1 MDRSSHSSRS
11 LGVMMTLT
19 LVMLDS
25 ATLASRV
32 SGFSSRLTLSS
43 VRQDCTAS
51 TSTSGNEKGAKFKI
65 TLIPKMSKTVWN
77 LFLLCVA

>member
-51 TSTSGNEKGAKFKI
+51 TSTSGNEKGAKFNKNEEAAKFDFVEVMYVI
-65 TLIPKMSKTVWN
+65 
-77 LFLLCVA
+77 